1 MALRGITVFYRDER
15 GGFATLS
22 RMQPVALPLAGRHA
36 FVCGAT
42 QGIGKATAIAMAAA
56 GAVVTVCGRNDQG
69 LVRALEAL
77 PTPAG
82 QKHWSV
88 EVDFASSADVAT
100 AAAAHLRTAG
110 PVHVLVNNTG
120 GPPAGSAIEA
130 RADDFRKAF
139 EMHVLSGQALVQ
151 AFAPG
156 MREAGFGRIVNI
168 VSTSVVTP
176 IRGLGVSNTVR
187 AAVGNWARTL
197 AVELAPFG
205 ITVNSILPGFTRT
218 ARLDAIFQG
227 RAQRAGSEVREVEA
241 DAMRAVPMARFAEPE
256 EIAAVAVFLASP
268 AASYVTGVNLPVDG
282 GRLAL
287 G

>member
-1 MALRGITVFYRDER
+1 
-15 GGFATLS
+15 
-22 RMQPVALPLAGRHA
+22 MQPAMLPLQGRHA
-36 FVCGAT
+36 FVSGAT

-56 GAVVTVCGRNDQG
+56 GATVTVCGRNDQG

-77 PTPAG
+77 PVPAA

-88 EVDFASSADVAT
+88 EVDFSSAREVAFV
-100 AAAAHLRTAG
+100 AAAHVKSAG

-130 RADDFRKAF
+130 RAEDFVKAF
-139 EMHVLSGQALVQ
+139 EMHLLSSQALAQ

-156 MREAGFGRIVNI
+156 MREAGYGRIVNI

-187 AAVGNWARTL
+187 AAVANWARTL
-197 AVELAPFG
+197 SVELAPFG

-218 ARLDAIFQG
+218 ARLEALFQG
-227 RAQRAGSEVREVEA
+227 RAQRAGSSLQEVEA
-241 DAMRAVPMARFAEPE
+241 DAMRLVPMGRFAAPE
-256 EIAAVAVFLASP
+256 EIASVAAFLASP

>member
-1 MALRGITVFYRDER
+1 
-15 GGFATLS
+15 
-22 RMQPVALPLAGRHA
+22 MQPVALPLAGRHA

-42 QGIGKATAIAMAAA
+42 QGIGKATAVAMAAA
-56 GAVVTVCGRNDQG
+56 GATVTVCGRNDQG

-77 PTPAG
+77 PSPVG

-88 EVDFASSADVAT
+88 EVDFASSRDVAT
-100 AAAAHLRTAG
+100 AAAAHLKSAG

-130 RADDFRKAF
+130 RAEDFQKAF

-156 MREAGFGRIVNI
+156 MREAGYGRIVNI

-187 AAVGNWARTL
+187 AAVASWARTL

-227 RAQRAGSEVREVEA
+227 RAQRAGSSLQEVEA
-241 DAMRAVPMARFAEPE
+241 DAMRTVPMARFAAPE

>member
-1 MALRGITVFYRDER
+1 
-15 GGFATLS
+15 
-22 RMQPVALPLAGRHA
+22 MQSAPAHELAGRHA

-56 GAVVTVCGRNDQG
+56 GATVTVCGRNDQG
-69 LVRALEAL
+69 LIRALEAL
-77 PTPAG
+77 PTPLG

-88 EVDFASSADVAT
+88 EVDFASSREVAL
-100 AAAAHLRTAG
+100 AASTHLRSAG

-130 RADDFRKAF
+130 RTEDFVRAF
-139 EMHVLSGQALVQ
+139 EMHVLSAQALVQ

-156 MREAGFGRIVNI
+156 MREAGYGRVINV

-187 AAVGNWARTL
+187 AAVANWGRTL

-218 ARLDAIFQG
+218 ARLEALFAG
-227 RAQRAGSEVREVEA
+227 RADRAGSTVQEVEA
-241 DAMRAVPMARFAEPE
+241 EAMRSVPMGRFAAPE

-268 AASYVTGVNLPVDG
+268 GASYLTGVNLPVDG
-282 GRLAL
+282 GRLAM

>member
-1 MALRGITVFYRDER
+1 MAS
-15 GGFATLS
+15 A
-22 RMQPVALPLAGRHA
+22 QLPLHGRHA

-42 QGIGKATAIAMAAA
+42 QGIGKATAVALAAA
-56 GAVVTVCGRNDQG
+56 GATVTVCGRNDKG
-69 LVRALEAL
+69 LVHALEAL
-77 PTPAG
+77 PAPAG

-88 EVDFASSADVAT
+88 EVDFSSPKDVGF
-100 AAAAHLRTAG
+100 AAATHLKSAG

-120 GPPAGSAIEA
+120 GPAAGTAIEA
-130 RADDFRKAF
+130 RPEDFVRAF
-139 EMHVLSGQALVQ
+139 DMHLLASHALVQ

-156 MREAGFGRIVNI
+156 MREAAYGRVINI

-187 AAVGNWARTL
+187 AAVANWARTL

-218 ARLDAIFQG
+218 ARLEALFQG
-227 RAQRAGSEVREVEA
+227 RAQRAGVPVHEVES
-241 DAMRAVPMARFAEPE
+241 DAVRAVPMGRFAAPE
-256 EIAAVAVFLASP
+256 EIAAVAAFLASP

>member
-1 MALRGITVFYRDER
+1 MVPA
-15 GGFATLS
+15 
-22 RMQPVALPLAGRHA
+22 PVPAHPSASAPSASASGVPSGHPLLGRHA

-42 QGIGKATAIAMAAA
+42 QGIGKATAMAMAAA
-56 GAVVTVCGRNDQG
+56 GATVTACGRNDQG
-69 LVRALEAL
+69 LVRTLEEL
-77 PTPAG
+77 PCPTG
-82 QKHWSV
+82 QKHWTV
-88 EVDFASSADVAT
+88 EVDFSSAKDVEL
-100 AAAAHLRTAG
+100 AARTHLASAG

-120 GPPAGSAIEA
+120 GPAAGSAIEA
-130 RADDFRKAF
+130 RAEDFVKAF
-139 EMHVLSGQALVQ
+139 EMHLLSSHALVQ

-156 MREAGFGRIVNI
+156 MREAGYGRVVN
-168 VSTSVVTP
+168 VTSTSVVTP

-187 AAVGNWARTL
+187 AAVANWARTL

-205 ITVNSILPGFTRT
+205 ITVNTILPGFTRT
-218 ARLDAIFQG
+218 ARLEALFEG
-227 RAQRAGSEVREVEA
+227 RARRAGATLQEVES
-241 DAMRAVPMARFAEPE
+241 DAMRLVPMARFAAPE